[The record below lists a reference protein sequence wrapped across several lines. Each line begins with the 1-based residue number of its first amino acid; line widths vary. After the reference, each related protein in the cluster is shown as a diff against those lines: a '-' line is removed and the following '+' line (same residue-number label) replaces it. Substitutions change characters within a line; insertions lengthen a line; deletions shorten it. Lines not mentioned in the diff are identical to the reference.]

1 MDINNYIS
9 SGKIESYVMGLCTP
23 EENSE
28 MELLR
33 LQYPE
38 LNKAILQFETE
49 LENNLLNNQTLP
61 GDKADARILQSLQSL
76 QTPAFD
82 ISTKQTGNKEINWFK
97 WVAAA
102 AILLFAVSSIF
113 NYTLYKKNKS
123 QQLVLNDKANYSP
136 LPVTDYN
143 VLKDPAITPV
153 AMYGVVPH
161 SICRCTMFWDKKTGK
176 IFIMIHHLPQSSSQK
191 DYQLWAMVNDKPVS
205 IGIIKDEIRG
215 RFIEL
220 SNVPAGA
227 TAFTVTLEKAGGT
240 TAPTVEETYLSGKI

>member
-113 NYTLYKKNKS
+113 K
-123 QQLVLNDKANYSP
+123 P
-136 LPVTDYN
+136 LFV
-143 VLKDPAITPV
+143 I
-153 AMYGVVPH
+153 
-161 SICRCTMFWDKKTGK
+161 DKKAPITGE
-176 IFIMIHHLPQSSSQK
+176 Q
-191 DYQLWAMVNDKPVS
+191 
-205 IGIIKDEIRG
+205 G
-215 RFIEL
+215 R
-220 SNVPAGA
+220 
-227 TAFTVTLEKAGGT
+227 
-240 TAPTVEETYLSGKI
+240 